1 MAFSGA
7 PADRADWWSRPYT
20 GKILSLTSLKLS
32 SQTCCSVKDLH
43 RLSKLFSFCTSPF
56 TFLNIFSD
64 SVDAR
69 YPILLP
75 FSLVICTEVASSP
88 TLRTVEFRHGLGCC
102 MNRWKVGIVY
112 NGSRRGIDTRRTL
125 GLIICPNS
133 RQSTTYCG
141 GVDIPPSIDR
151 LTHVVHG
158 LYWQLDSPVGQSR
171 APLFLL
177 LSWTSDVG
185 VSRPGLCRTS

>member
-1 MAFSGA
+1 
-7 PADRADWWSRPYT
+7 
-20 GKILSLTSLKLS
+20 
-32 SQTCCSVKDLH
+32 
-43 RLSKLFSFCTSPF
+43 
-56 TFLNIFSD
+56 
-64 SVDAR
+64 
-69 YPILLP
+69 
-75 FSLVICTEVASSP
+75 VICTEVASSP
-88 TLRTVEFRHGLGCC
+88 MLRTVEFRHGLGCC

-141 GVDIPPSIDR
+141 GVDITPSIDR

-171 APLFLL
+171 ASLFL

-185 VSRPGLCRTS
+185 VSRPGLCRTSKHVRQKSSLLRACCCHSLPTNHPFTLQSGRQVWLSCRTIFPSI